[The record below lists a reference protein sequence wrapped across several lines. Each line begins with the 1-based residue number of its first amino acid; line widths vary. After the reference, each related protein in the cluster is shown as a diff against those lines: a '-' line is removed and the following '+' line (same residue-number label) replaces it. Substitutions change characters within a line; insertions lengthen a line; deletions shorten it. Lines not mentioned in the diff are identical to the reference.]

1 MQRLFFFLFPFFL
14 LPKRTDDVAFVVVF
28 VVAVSF
34 LPTSHRKG
42 PRSPRPG
49 SSRLPS
55 TGVPRPPL

>member
-1 MQRLFFFLFPFFL
+1 MQMLFFLFPFFL
-14 LPKRTDDVAFVVVF
+14 LPKRTDDVAFVVVVF